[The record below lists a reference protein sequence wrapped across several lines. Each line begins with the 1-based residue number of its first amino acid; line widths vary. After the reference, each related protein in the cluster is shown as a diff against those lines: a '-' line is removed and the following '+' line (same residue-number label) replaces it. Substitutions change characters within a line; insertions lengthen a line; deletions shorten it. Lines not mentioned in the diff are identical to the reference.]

1 MLNPIQ
7 MDAGQPRRFGDYLL
21 HRQLGAGGMAFV
33 YEGEEVLS
41 RRPVAVKVLR
51 AELSADEPARRRFVN
66 EMAILA
72 NFDHPHIVRCL
83 ACREIEGRLV
93 MVLERLEGWTLREM
107 LGQRIALPWQEALR
121 YALQIAQALDA
132 AHSRTPPVVHRDLKP
147 ENVMILPDG
156 RVKVMDFGIAKVL
169 QSFSQATSQ
178 SFGTP
183 QYMSPE
189 QIDARAIDARSDLFA
204 LGLLLWEML
213 AGRPPFEG
221 TSPRMLMEKLCTEP
235 TPRLPDRAREGLPF
249 EVETL
254 IERLLAKDPNG
265 RPGSAAEVVEWLE
278 FIISPRQRGTV
289 AIEPRAAAP
298 QVDPLDVAEDAPG
311 KLEARVGDYV
321 DGAMDM
327 VDRFAQAT
335 SALIVRVIVGVLLSI
350 ATVAFWAGVPLA
362 LAKWVALGV
371 LERDHVKLPNIESL
385 PWMQWQLGVC
395 LAAIAS
401 TVFVRAC
408 WAHRR
413 TPNEQATNVLGKLWF
428 GLGGLSLVSVATL
441 MALELGPPSIG
452 AMRHYVSISCWTAWL
467 ILTLAW
473 VTGRLTSRMLHNIEQ
488 SRTVH

>member
-7 MDAGQPRRFGDYLL
+7 MHDGQPRRFGDYLL
-21 HRQLGAGGMAFV
+21 YRQLGAGGMAFV

-51 AELSADEPARRRFVN
+51 AELAADEPARHRFLN

-107 LGQRIALPWQEALR
+107 LGQRVALPWQEALR

-189 QIDARAIDARSDLFA
+189 QIDARAVDARSDLFA
-204 LGLLLWEML
+204 LGLLLWEIL

-278 FIISPRQRGTV
+278 FISSPRQRATV
-289 AIEPRAAAP
+289 ALEPRAAAAP
-298 QVDPLDVAEDAPG
+298 RLETHEIVDEPVSGFEG
-311 KLEARVGDYV
+311 RVGNYV
-321 DGAMDM
+321 DG
-327 VDRFAQAT
+327 VFEQINGFARAT
-335 SALIVRVIVGVLLSI
+335 SALIVRVLVGVLMSI
-350 ATVAFWAGVPLA
+350 ATMVAWAGVPLG
-362 LAKWVALGV
+362 LGFLGIVVLDTEHVPFPKLESQTWIGWLLGV
-371 LERDHVKLPNIESL
+371 SMV
-385 PWMQWQLGVC
+385 
-395 LAAIAS
+395 LAIV
-401 TVFVRAC
+401 VFVRAC
-408 WAHRR
+408 WGHRR
-413 TPNEQATNVLGKLWF
+413 PASTGAGKRGWF
-428 GLGGLSLVSVATL
+428 WIGGVSLFAWIGFTV
-441 MALELGPPSIG
+441 LELVPGSRIPATIHLPI
-452 AMRHYVSISCWTAWL
+452 ISWCTAWL
-467 ILTLAW
+467 ILTFAW
-473 VTGRLTSRMLHNIEQ
+473 MAGRMVSRMFHNIEQ
-488 SRTVH
+488 TPARH

>member
-33 YEGEEVLS
+33 YEGEELLS

-107 LGQRIALPWQEALR
+107 LGQRVALPWQEALR

-169 QSFSQATSQ
+169 QSFSHATSQ

-189 QIDARAIDARSDLFA
+189 QIDARAVDARSDLFA

-254 IERLLAKDPNG
+254 IERFRSARAFVG
-265 RPGSAAEVVEWLE
+265 RGSSWTGGPWPRSSSVSGAA
-278 FIISPRQRGTV
+278 
-289 AIEPRAAAP
+289 
-298 QVDPLDVAEDAPG
+298 
-311 KLEARVGDYV
+311 
-321 DGAMDM
+321 
-327 VDRFAQAT
+327 
-335 SALIVRVIVGVLLSI
+335 
-350 ATVAFWAGVPLA
+350 
-362 LAKWVALGV
+362 
-371 LERDHVKLPNIESL
+371 
-385 PWMQWQLGVC
+385 
-395 LAAIAS
+395 
-401 TVFVRAC
+401 
-408 WAHRR
+408 
-413 TPNEQATNVLGKLWF
+413 
-428 GLGGLSLVSVATL
+428 
-441 MALELGPPSIG
+441 
-452 AMRHYVSISCWTAWL
+452 
-467 ILTLAW
+467 
-473 VTGRLTSRMLHNIEQ
+473 
-488 SRTVH
+488 